1 MQTKII
7 IIDDHTLIR
16 EAWAQVIDSY
26 PHYIVLATYGS
37 AEEGIE
43 AARAQKPDIIIMD
56 INLPG
61 MNGIEATLVLRK
73 FIPGI
78 KVIGVSLHT
87 QPAYAK
93 QMMRNGAQAYVTK
106 SSGSEEMLAA
116 LEAVKKGHTYIC
128 KEIKDLIADN
138 YASPRDEHTYNVLST
153 REIEIIR
160 QLKEGL
166 CSREVGVALNISS
179 KTVEVHRYNILRKL
193 KLKNVAAL
201 ISFANKYAIV

>member
-26 PHYIVLATYGS
+26 PSYTVVATYGS

-43 AARAQKPDIIIMD
+43 TARTQKPDIIIMD

-73 FIPGI
+73 FLPGI
-78 KVIGVSLHT
+78 KIIGVSLHT

-93 QMMRNGAQAYVTK
+93 QMMKNGAQAYVTK
-106 SSGSEEMLAA
+106 SSGSQEMLAA
-116 LEAVKKGHTYIC
+116 LEAVKKGNNYIC
-128 KEIKDLIADN
+128 KEIKDTIAEN
-138 YASPRDEHTYNVLST
+138 FTSTDEEQTQHVLSS
-153 REIEIIR
+153 REIEIIKR
-160 QLKEGL
+160 LKEGL
-166 CSREVGVALNISS
+166 CSREVGAALNISS

-201 ISFANKYAIV
+201 ISYANKYAIV